1 MEKVQV
7 WSEAVTIPTYLPG
20 KPEKNPVFL
29 ENRVYQGSSGK
40 VYPHTVIETV
50 SDMKTDREY
59 TAVFL
64 ENRFIR
70 VMFLPELGGR
80 VQRATDKTNGYD
92 FVYYNQV
99 IKPAMVGLTGPWI
112 SGGIE
117 FNWPQHHRPSTF
129 DPVEWRIAENPDGSA
144 TVYIGEIENMFRTK
158 CVSAFTVYPD
168 TSYLEIR
175 TQLYN
180 PTDAPQTFLWWAN
193 PAVAVNDDTQSIFP
207 PDVYAV
213 MDHGKRDVS
222 AFPIARGVYYKMDYS
237 KGVDISRYKNIPVPT
252 SYMAFHSDYDFV
264 GNYDHGRR
272 AGLLHVADHHVS
284 PGKKQWTWGNG
295 EFGRAWDRNLT
306 DEDGP
311 YIELMTGC
319 FTDNQPD
326 FSWLMPY
333 EEKEFTQYFMPYR
346 ELGTVSDANRDV
358 AVHLSPEADGARIA
372 VYASGV
378 RDGARIIAEDEN
390 GVLCDERFD
399 LAPDR
404 VFDARLNTASRRL
417 RARVLDR
424 DGRLLIS
431 CAYADHPE
439 GELPDPATEIGLPAE
454 IATNEELF
462 LFGQHI
468 EQYRHAT
475 RDAADYYLE
484 GLRRD
489 PTDARINNAYGK
501 LLMRRGLV
509 AESLPYFEAAVR
521 KLTIKN
527 PNPYDGEPLFNRGV
541 AQCLLG
547 RTDAAYDSFYKATW
561 NAAWQDAGFY
571 RLAAIDAGRGQ
582 WDKALDH
589 IRQSLSRNTRS
600 RKAIDL
606 QIVILAALGRKDEA
620 VQAARAAVASDP
632 LDAAARRELEK
643 LTGEDAGW
651 MRVPGMNHN
660 EIIEYAL
667 MYAEWG
673 CSGDA
678 AQVLRSWIDAG
689 DDYPMLHYHLARI
702 AADAEEIARAEAAVP
717 DGCFPHRLEDA
728 AALEYA
734 VRTAPDHARAD
745 YFLGNYWYDKRQY
758 DRAIACWEEA
768 ASIRDDLP
776 TVHRNLSLAYYNKRH
791 DSAAA
796 LREMERAFAMDESDA
811 RVFMELDQLR
821 KKLNVPAAQRLAEMS
836 RHWALTAARDDQY
849 LEFATCLNAVGEY
862 RRALDCVL
870 SRKFHPWEGG
880 EGKVPAQWRV
890 SLTQLARQA
899 LRGNRPEEA
908 VELLTQAAG
917 SYPHSFGEGK
927 LTGAQEND
935 IYYLLGRAHAMLG
948 DEVEAKRCYTAA
960 SSGLSE
966 PTGMMYY
973 NDQPPEMIYYQGLAC
988 RALGDEEGA
997 KARFEKL
1004 IAYGDAHM
1012 NDEVRIGYFAVSLP
1026 DLQIFDEDLNVRNR
1040 IHCLFMKAL
1049 GERGLGRPHE
1059 AETIAALHA
1068 LSPEHMGIA
1077 VHTTE
1082 F

>member
-7 WSEAVTIPTYLPG
+7 WAERVCIPTYLPG
-20 KPEKNPVFL
+20 KPEKSPFFL
-29 ENRVYQGSSGK
+29 ENRVYQGSSGR

-50 SDMKTDREY
+50 SDRRTDQEY

-80 VQRATDKTNGYD
+80 VHRATDKTNGTD

-99 IKPAMVGLTGPWI
+99 IKPALVGLTGPWI

-129 DPVEWRIAENPDGSA
+129 DPVEWRIAENADGSA

-158 CVSAFTVYPD
+158 CVSAFTVYPE

-180 PTDAPQTFLWWAN
+180 PTDTPQTFLWWTN
-193 PAVAVNDDTQSIFP
+193 PAVAANDDTQSIFP

-222 AFPIARGVYYKMDYS
+222 AFPIARGVYYKVDYS
-237 KGVDISRYKNIPVPT
+237 RGVDISRYRNIPVPT

-264 GNYDHGRR
+264 GSYDHGKR
-272 AGLLHVADHHVS
+272 AGLLHVADHHIA

-311 YIELMTGC
+311 YVELMTGC

-333 EEKEFTQYFMPYR
+333 EEKTFTQYFMPYR
-346 ELGTVSDANRDV
+346 ELGVVTDATKDAV
-358 AVHLSPEADGARIA
+358 VHLAPETGGARVA
-372 VYASGV
+372 VYASSV
-378 RDGARIIAEDEN
+378 RDGAHIIVEDES
-390 GVLCDERFD
+390 GVLCDEHFD
-399 LAPDR
+399 LAPDHI
-404 VFDARLNTASRRL
+404 FDRHLTASGHQL

-424 DGRLLIS
+424 NGRQLIA
-431 CAYADHPE
+431 CAYAGHTEGALPE
-439 GELPDPATEIGLPAE
+439 RATEIGLPAE
-454 IATNEELF
+454 IATTEELF

-509 AESLPYFEAAVR
+509 AESLPFFEAAIR

-527 PNPYDGEPLFNRGV
+527 PNPYDGEPLFNRGA

-547 RTDAAYDSFYKATW
+547 QTDAAYDSFYKATW

-571 RLAAIDAGRGQ
+571 RLAAIDAGRRQ
-582 WDKALDH
+582 WEKALDH
-589 IRQSLSRNTRS
+589 VRQSLSRNTRS

-606 QIVILAALGRKDEA
+606 HIVILAALGQTEEA
-620 VQAARAAVASDP
+620 VRAARAAVAADP

-643 LTGEDAGW
+643 LTGEDTGW

-667 MYAEWG
+667 MYTEWEQKA
-673 CSGDA
+673 DA
-678 AQVLRSWIDAG
+678 AQILRSWIAAG
-689 DDYPMLHYHLARI
+689 DDYPLLHFHLANI
-702 AADAEEIARAEAAVP
+702 TADPAEIVRAEAAVP

-728 AALEYA
+728 IALEHA
-734 VRTAPDHARAD
+734 IRSMPDHARAA
-745 YFLGNYWYDKRQY
+745 YYLGNYWYDKRQY
-758 DRAIACWEEA
+758 DRAIACWEDA
-768 ASIRDDLP
+768 LSIRDDLP

-791 DSAAA
+791 DPEAA
-796 LREMERAFAMDESDA
+796 LREMERAFSMDENDA

-821 KKLNVPAAQRLAEMS
+821 KKLRVPAAQRLEEMR
-836 RHWALTAARDDQY
+836 RHWPLTVARDDQY
-849 LEFATCLNAVGEY
+849 LEFVTCLNAVGAY
-862 RRALDCVL
+862 GRALDL
-870 SRKFHPWEGG
+870 IRSRKFHPWEGG
-880 EGKVPAQWRV
+880 EGKVPAQWRL
-890 SLTQLARQA
+890 SLTQLAREA
-899 LRGNRPEEA
+899 LRGGQAEEA
-908 VELLTQAAG
+908 VALLHQAAG
-917 SYPHSFGEGK
+917 SYPVSFGEGK
-927 LTGAQEND
+927 LTGTQEND
-935 IYYLLGRAHAMLG
+935 IYYLLGRAYTAQNKP
-948 DEVEAKRCYTAA
+948 DEAARCYTTA
-960 SSGLSE
+960 SQGLSE
-966 PTGMMYY
+966 PTSMMYY
-973 NDQPPEMIYYQGLAC
+973 NDQPPEMIFYQGLAC
-988 RALGDEEGA
+988 RALGDEAGA
-997 KARFEKL
+997 VSRFEKL
-1004 IAYGDAHM
+1004 IHYGDAHM

-1026 DLQIFDEDLNVRNR
+1026 DLQIFDEDLNIRNR
-1040 IHCLFMKAL
+1040 IHRLFMKAL
-1049 GERGLGRPHE
+1049 GERGLHLAHE
-1059 AETIAALHA
+1059 AQTVAELRR
-1068 LSPEHMGIA
+1068 LDPEHIGIA